1 MSTDGLFVVKFGGAS
16 LSSPSLISRAARSVV
31 DVARTGRKIVVVV
44 SAVGGTTDEL
54 LTTAQAATSQKLSPG
69 QLDEILSMGERTS
82 ARFFAASLSSLGAK
96 AAFLDPS
103 DPKWPI
109 ITNGSHTKAEPIVE
123 ACDEAIPR
131 VLGPLMADGIIPVVP
146 GFIGRSSEGEVTTL
160 GRGGSDLTAFLIAGA
175 LGSATVILVTS
186 VEGIMTADPV
196 LIKSAKRHGQLSAE
210 ELASLADAGV
220 KFIQKNSLR
229 YLREGIRVKITNY
242 LSEDLESEGTWVE
255 GSLPRPMIEASPQ
268 PVTALVL
275 AGRGKASVQ
284 KALSCLFA
292 FTAKDEIKLMG
303 SIANSNSVVAYV
315 EDGVEG
321 DVLERLHGAFIEE
334 ESALGLVVRSDLGRV
349 IVKGAEFSEMPGVL
363 MKVSRPLASEGINI
377 HGVLTLGTNFTV
389 FVNRSSVDR
398 AAELIKGAFAK
409 GGAES

>member
-44 SAVGGTTDEL
+44 SAVGRTTDEL
-54 LTTAQAATSQKLSPG
+54 LTTAQAATSQKLPPG

-109 ITNGSHTKAEPIVE
+109 ITNGSHTKAEPIVK

-334 ESALGLVVRSDLGRV
+334 ESALGLVVRSDLGSV